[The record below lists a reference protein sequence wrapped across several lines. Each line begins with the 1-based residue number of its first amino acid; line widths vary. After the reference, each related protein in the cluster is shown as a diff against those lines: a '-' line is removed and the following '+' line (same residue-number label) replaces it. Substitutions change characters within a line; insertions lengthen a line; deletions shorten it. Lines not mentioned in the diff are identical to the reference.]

1 MILIHSIQLEKG
13 LLLLCQQLCFDFFQL
28 YPHLLNRTA
37 LLHLEFKV
45 TCGFLVSI
53 IQLC

>member
-28 YPHLLNRTA
+28 YRHLFNSLHNHYA
-37 LLHLEFKV
+37 LRVQDHVLF
-45 TCGFLVSI
+45 F
-53 IQLC
+53 